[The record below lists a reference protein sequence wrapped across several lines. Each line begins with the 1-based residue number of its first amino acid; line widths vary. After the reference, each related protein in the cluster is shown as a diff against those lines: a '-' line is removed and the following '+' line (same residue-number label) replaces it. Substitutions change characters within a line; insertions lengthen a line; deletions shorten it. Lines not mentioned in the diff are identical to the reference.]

1 MKPCSDFH
9 VCPHHLSMNMPN
21 FSPFQKTFFFSFLQA
36 FVLLFSLPLMFFI
49 PAFHFISFLFLFLF
63 SSLCFKLAN
72 SFFITQEKNIHSV
85 KCSLL
90 PPDKVSDF
98 LLCILILY
106 TDHSFYIRVW
116 FLLQVSF
123 AYLFLLLNSK
133 VLFIFDSYISPLGSC
148 LAKYR
153 AQ

>member
-1 MKPCSDFH
+1 MCAPTTWVRTCQTS
-9 VCPHHLSMNMPN
+9 HHSKRLS
-21 FSPFQKTFFFSFLQA
+21 FF
-36 FVLLFSLPLMFFI
+36 LFSRTLYYCSLCLWCSSSL
-49 PAFHFISFLFLFLF
+49 HFISFLFLFLF
-63 SSLCFKLAN
+63 SSLRFKLAN
-72 SFFITQEKNIHSV
+72 SFFITQENNIHSV

-106 TDHSFYIRVW
+106 TYHSFYIRVW
-116 FLLQVSF
+116 FLLHVSF

-133 VLFIFDSYISPLGSC
+133 VLFIFDFCISPLGSC
-148 LAKYR
+148 LAEYR